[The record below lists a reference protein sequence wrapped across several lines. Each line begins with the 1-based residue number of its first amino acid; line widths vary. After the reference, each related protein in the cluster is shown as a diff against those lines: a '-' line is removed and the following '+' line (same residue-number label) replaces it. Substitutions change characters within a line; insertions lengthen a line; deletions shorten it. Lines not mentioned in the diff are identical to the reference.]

1 MRSVPN
7 SPTAASLA
15 DKNTGSGKLVAA
27 PQLLG
32 IVLTLGV
39 LNLIAGENF
48 LLFHSLAEML
58 RIVVLVGIFA
68 LAWHTRHWASN
79 NFLGI
84 IGTAAIFIAGL
95 EVLHTLSYKGM
106 GIFPVDDANL
116 PTQLWVAFRYL
127 EGAAFLLAAFSIGRQ
142 FNLFAV
148 FSFFSSAT
156 ALLIAAI
163 FTGYFP
169 DAFIE
174 SEGLTRF
181 KIASEYVVISC
192 LLFSAVLIYRKSDH
206 FDPRVLRLL
215 LASLF
220 FNALCS
226 VAFTQYVNVYGFS
239 NELGHY
245 LLFLSAY
252 LIYRA
257 VLVTGLVDPFNLLF
271 RDLQTQKLA
280 VDQLLEEKSAR
291 LLESESLKNTFVDH
305 SPAVI
310 FLLDRERR
318 YTLVN
323 PAFERLLKRDSSYI
337 LGRTVFDVFP
347 DHIARILDK
356 NAERACR
363 EKRPVMVTEEVD
375 TGFGRHLFET
385 VHFPLTNEK
394 GEITGSGAIASDV
407 TEHRL
412 AQANYELM
420 VRTSMDAL
428 LVVDIDGNVVEV
440 NQTTSEL
447 TGYSRT
453 ELLTMGLH
461 HVEAAMDEA
470 EISRQL
476 DILLANGSS
485 RFETQWRRKDGTVRD
500 VEVSVQTF
508 DGGVFQGFFSFVRDI
523 TKRKADLARIE
534 YLAHYDPLTDLFNR
548 SQFEEQVT
556 KRLNGTPGNDKHFLL
571 IYLDLDNFKD
581 INDSLGHP
589 VGDEM
594 LRQIGKRLKSMAGKS
609 RVVGRSSGDEFFL
622 LTETAPGDHAIRDEA
637 EAIHQLISETV
648 DVREHQ
654 LKTTVSM
661 GITVAPRDG
670 TDFQTLFRNA
680 DTAMYVA
687 KSDGRNTYRLFDIS
701 MQEKAQERQHILME
715 LRGAL
720 ARNELELH
728 YQPQLDLSTRSVIG
742 AEALL
747 RWNHPKLG
755 RVSPARFIPI
765 AEESGLILE
774 IGEWVIRE
782 ACREATKWQAISN
795 KPIGISVN
803 LSAIQFQQES
813 ICQKVSEI
821 LDDTGLPPRLLELE
835 LTESVLV
842 GDESRVVETVRS
854 LKARGVKLAIDDF
867 GTGYSSLSYLNR
879 FAMDKLKID
888 QSFIRDME
896 SDNSSAS
903 LVMAIVRLAHSLG
916 IKVIAE
922 GVETRQQTEHLDR
935 LSCDEV
941 QGYYFGKPMSAENF
955 TTLIKAEVLPDS
967 V

>member
-1 MRSVPN
+1 
-7 SPTAASLA
+7 
-15 DKNTGSGKLVAA
+15 
-27 PQLLG
+27 
-32 IVLTLGV
+32 
-39 LNLIAGENF
+39 
-48 LLFHSLAEML
+48 
-58 RIVVLVGIFA
+58 
-68 LAWHTRHWASN
+68 
-79 NFLGI
+79 
-84 IGTAAIFIAGL
+84 
-95 EVLHTLSYKGM
+95 
-106 GIFPVDDANL
+106 
-116 PTQLWVAFRYL
+116 
-127 EGAAFLLAAFSIGRQ
+127 
-142 FNLFAV
+142 
-148 FSFFSSAT
+148 
-156 ALLIAAI
+156 
-163 FTGYFP
+163 
-169 DAFIE
+169 
-174 SEGLTRF
+174 
-181 KIASEYVVISC
+181 
-192 LLFSAVLIYRKSDH
+192 
-206 FDPRVLRLL
+206 
-215 LASLF
+215 
-220 FNALCS
+220 
-226 VAFTQYVNVYGFS
+226 
-239 NELGHY
+239 
-245 LLFLSAY
+245 
-252 LIYRA
+252 
-257 VLVTGLVDPFNLLF
+257 
-271 RDLQTQKLA
+271 
-280 VDQLLEEKSAR
+280 
-291 LLESESLKNTFVDH
+291 
-305 SPAVI
+305 
-310 FLLDRERR
+310 
-318 YTLVN
+318 
-323 PAFERLLKRDSSYI
+323 
-337 LGRTVFDVFP
+337 
-347 DHIARILDK
+347 
-356 NAERACR
+356 
-363 EKRPVMVTEEVD
+363 
-375 TGFGRHLFET
+375 
-385 VHFPLTNEK
+385 
-394 GEITGSGAIASDV
+394 
-407 TEHRL
+407 
-412 AQANYELM
+412 
-420 VRTSMDAL
+420 MDAL
-428 LVVDIDGNVVEV
+428 LVVDIDGNFVEV

-453 ELLTMGLH
+453 ELLNMGLR
-461 HVEAAMDEA
+461 HVEAAMDET
-470 EISRQL
+470 EIYRQL

-534 YLAHYDPLTDLFNR
+534 YLAHYDPLTGLFNR

-556 KRLNGTPGNDKHFLL
+556 KRLNGSPGNDKHFLL

-609 RVVGRSSGDEFFL
+609 RVVGKSSGDEFFL
-622 LTETAPGDHAIRDEA
+622 LTEIVPGDHAIRDEA
-637 EAIHQLISETV
+637 EAIQQLLSETV

-701 MQEKAQERQHILME
+701 MQERAQQRQHILME

-755 RVSPARFIPI
+755 SVSPARFIPI

-782 ACREATKWQAISN
+782 ACREATKWQVFSN
-795 KPIGISVN
+795 KPIGIAVN

-821 LDDTGLPPRLLELE
+821 LEDTGLPPRLLELE

-854 LKARGVKLAIDDF
+854 LKAQGVKLAIDDF

-888 QSFIRDME
+888 QSFIREME
-896 SDNSSAS
+896 VDNSSAS

-955 TTLIKAEVLPDS
+955 TTLIKGEVLPDS